1 VSTSLK
7 TPLKIA
13 GASLRAG
20 ALAGL
25 QRRWP
30 SGHGAQWVARETPF
44 GLFTY
49 STYTEQSYDAIWDK
63 YSYIDPSTWWFKQ
76 DFGKTNC
83 SSADPQRLDV
93 VPHAQQ
99 IWLQQVHSAPS
110 WY

>member
-1 VSTSLK
+1 MAK
-7 TPLKIA
+7 
-13 GASLRAG
+13 
-20 ALAGL
+20 
-25 QRRWP
+25 
-30 SGHGAQWVARETPF
+30 ETPF

-110 WY
+110 WYQSSMPL